1 MHIVII
7 IIICRRVFS
16 HGHLLLILS
25 IIVGVDSNEFT
36 KEVLQPAPPVSAATD
51 AGACHITV
59 PQQGFASGY
68 ILVQSNLYR
77 DA

>member
-36 KEVLQPAPPVSAATD
+36 KEVLQPAPVSAATD

-59 PQQGFASGY
+59 PQGFASGY
-68 ILVQSNLYR
+68 FLVERNLYR